1 MLVVLY
7 MMFTML
13 VASCAV
19 HEVFYRASCAV
30 SEVCFLFSFF
40 RIFQFLDFRF
50 RVPVYI
56 GGRSSLNM
64 IKENI
69 NDYRVPV
76 YIGGRSSLNMIK
88 ENIHDYIQSSNI
100 HRRQVVLKHD

>member
-1 MLVVLY
+1 MLVELN
-7 MMFTML
+7 MMFVYRASCT
-13 VASCAV
+13 VHDVYHASCAV

-64 IKENI
+64 IKEN
-69 NDYRVPV
+69 
-76 YIGGRSSLNMIK
+76 K
-88 ENIHDYIQSSNI
+88 HDYIQSSNI
-100 HRRQVVLKHD
+100 HREKLVPKHD

>member
-1 MLVVLY
+1 MLVVLN
-7 MMFTML
+7 MMFVYRASCT
-13 VASCAV
+13 VHDVYHASCAV

-69 NDYRVPV
+69 NDYRVP
-76 YIGGRSSLNMIK
+76 
-88 ENIHDYIQSSNI
+88 
-100 HRRQVVLKHD
+100 

>member
-1 MLVVLY
+1 MLVVQCVRFVY
-7 MMFTML
+7 RASCT
-13 VASCAV
+13 VHDVYHASCAV

-69 NDYRVPV
+69 NDYRVP
-76 YIGGRSSLNMIK
+76 
-88 ENIHDYIQSSNI
+88 
-100 HRRQVVLKHD
+100 